1 MNNAAKR
8 YGLFALGVIV
18 SALGIGLITKAGLGT
33 SPITS
38 LSYVLSY
45 IFPYSLGVFVMAVNC
60 SMFLIQMLLQGKNFQ
75 KIQFLQIP
83 ATLLFSAFIDIWVFA
98 FSGWELFSYLEQ
110 IAVLLLGC
118 GFLGLGIALEVIPN
132 VLILPA
138 EGVVRTI
145 AGLKGWHFGCVKV
158 AFDLGMVVS
167 AIIVSLLVKGE
178 IWGVREGTIIA
189 AFIVGHISGFFIRQ
203 ISQLLYRFVP
213 AYTGRGGILAD
224 EKS

>member
-1 MNNAAKR
+1 MNQAAKR
-8 YGLFALGVIV
+8 YGIFASGVVV
-18 SALGIGLITKAGLGT
+18 SALGISLITKAGLGT

-45 IFPYSLGVFVMAVNC
+45 IFPFSLGVFVMAVNC
-60 SMFLIQMLLQGKNFQ
+60 CMFLIQMLLQGKDFQ
-75 KIQFLQIP
+75 RLQFLQIP
-83 ATLLFSAFIDIWVFA
+83 ATLLFSVFIDIWLFL
-98 FSGWELFSYLEQ
+98 FSGWELSSYLEQ
-110 IAVLLLGC
+110 MAVLFLGC

-145 AGLKGWHFGCVKV
+145 AGLKGWHFGHVKV

-167 AIIVSLLVKGE
+167 AMIVSLLVKGE
-178 IWGVREGTIIA
+178 IWGVREGTMIA

-203 ISQLLYRFVP
+203 ISRLLSQFVP
-213 AYTGRGGILAD
+213 AYAGHGGILAD
-224 EKS
+224 KNA